1 MSGYRAALLSNSPF
15 FFSTHVRLQSDGLV
29 MARFP
34 STDYVTPSE
43 LDAKLAGISSGATG
57 PTGPQGPPGP
67 EGPMGPP
74 GPAGPAGADGTGT
87 GTGLKGIYAAISK
100 YPVNLN
106 DIPLGTVNAQ
116 PALQK
121 LADTIASGGGE
132 IIIPQGV
139 LVSGDNFLY
148 SGTAPTGY
156 ASILRLPNN
165 VWLTVDGE
173 LRQRPEQKLGKWQ
186 NSGSYNLVTTKD
198 NNDGRNVRIRGNGVI
213 NGNSKAA
220 SIVGGVQTDY
230 QFDGVRLSRADRC
243 SIEGVTI
250 KNIRGTGGSPPN
262 ESFACTAYRSTNCY
276 MKDVFV
282 TSDDGGLTSS
292 GFADN
297 YCYGLHYL
305 NCHSEKCGRGQA
317 FASHGS
323 GALLFELCVAY
334 LFNSNGFNLEI
345 PSGPVI
351 YQSCRAGGKAG
362 PDYKNGTGD
371 AYTPGQ
377 LLGGGVNSYHAGF
390 QINGQLDWGQA
401 AAGLPTP
408 HASVRI
414 VGCVSQYNK
423 NGVGIRVIGGNPF
436 PVDIESSDLRF
447 NTGNGVINNG
457 AAGADHETTI
467 ANTRIFTSNRL
478 QGNGAGAV
486 EAGFVLA

>member
-1 MSGYRAALLSNSPF
+1 
-15 FFSTHVRLQSDGLV
+15 
-29 MARFP
+29 MAKFP

-43 LDAKLAGISSGATG
+43 LDTKLAEIG
-57 PTGPQGPPGP
+57 PGVTGPQGPQGP
-67 EGPMGPP
+67 KGDTGATGPQGPK
-74 GPAGPAGADGTGT
+74 GDTGATGPAGADGSGTGT

-106 DIPLGTVNAQ
+106 DIPLGTANAQ

-121 LADTIASGGGE
+121 LADSLTSSGGE

-139 LVSGDNFLY
+139 LVSADSAYF
-148 SGTAPTGY
+148 SGSGATGY
-156 ASILRLPNN
+156 AALLRLPNN
-165 VWLTVDGE
+165 VWLTCDGE
-173 LRQRPEQKLGKWQ
+173 LRQRPEQKLGKWA
-186 NSGSYNLVTTKD
+186 NSGSFCLVTTKD
-198 NNDGRNVRIRGNGVI
+198 VNDGRNVRIRGNGII

-220 SIVGGVQTDY
+220 SIVAGVQTDY

-243 SIEGVTI
+243 SIEGLTI

-305 NCHSEKCGRGQA
+305 NCHSEKCQRGQA

-334 LFNSNGFNLEI
+334 LFNSNGFNLEV
-345 PSGPVI
+345 PSGPVV
-351 YQSCRAGGKAG
+351 YLNSRAGGKSG
-362 PDYKNGTGD
+362 PDYKGQTGD
-371 AYTPGQ
+371 GYAPGQ
-377 LLGGGVNSYHAGF
+377 ILGGGVNSYHAGF
-390 QINGQLDWGQA
+390 QFNGQLDWGQA
-401 AAGLPTP
+401 AVGQPTP
-408 HASVRI
+408 HASVRM

-423 NGVGIRVIGGNPF
+423 NGVGMRVVPANPF
-436 PVDIESSDLRF
+436 PIDIESSDLRF
-447 NTGNGVINNG
+447 NTNNGVINNG
-457 AAGADHETTI
+457 AAGADHDATI

-486 EAGFVLA
+486 EAGFVMTG